1 MTAVRGNGHARG
13 CGLSERADLSTRR
26 PAGMGQGYVDERTP
40 RCASVPEKCCYF
52 YGWNIVAV
60 GVLCTSFGS
69 HIGSVF
75 INTLTMARVYDEF
88 FEIGYQRST
97 VSFCWLC
104 GTLAAA
110 ASTPLLGLA
119 LDRFGARTCMPL
131 ALMTLAV
138 GMLVLGISD
147 TLYTLPLAFFLIR
160 GASLGAINGYIS
172 GTLGQW
178 FATKRG
184 KAVAIVGVSSQIVTN
199 MLVAPVFQRLL
210 NTVGWRQTHLVC
222 AVVPVGVALLAALV
236 MCHTPESVGM
246 VPDAK
251 QDMGLAYAGAEG
263 EESDADGE
271 DRKSLLGV

>member
-1 MTAVRGNGHARG
+1 MGTPGA
-13 CGLSERADLSTRR
+13 EDRA
-26 PAGMGQGYVDERTP
+26 P
-40 RCASVPEKCCYF
+40 RCASVPDKFCYF
-52 YGWNIVAV
+52 YGWNLVAV
-60 GVLCTSFGS
+60 GVLCTSLGS

-75 INTLTMARVYDEF
+75 INTLTMARVYDDF
-88 FEIGYQRST
+88 FDLGFERST

-110 ASTPLLGLA
+110 VATPLLGSA

-131 ALMTLAV
+131 ALMMLAS
-138 GMLVLGISD
+138 GMVVLGISD

-160 GASLGAINGYIS
+160 GASLGAINPYVS

-178 FATKRG
+178 FAAKRG
-184 KAVAIVGVSSQIVTN
+184 KAVAIVGVSSQIITN
-199 MLVAPVFQRLL
+199 IVVAPVFQLLL

-222 AVVPVGVALLAALV
+222 AIVPVGVALLAALV

-246 VPDAK
+246 APDAK
-251 QDMGLAYAGAEG
+251 QDTAGQMYAGAEG

>member
-1 MTAVRGNGHARG
+1 MGIPGA
-13 CGLSERADLSTRR
+13 EDRA
-26 PAGMGQGYVDERTP
+26 PP
-40 RCASVPEKCCYF
+40 RCASVPDKFCYF
-52 YGWNIVAV
+52 YGWNLVAV
-60 GVLCTSFGS
+60 GVLCTSLGS

-75 INTLTMARVYDEF
+75 INTLTMARVYDDF
-88 FEIGYQRST
+88 FDLGFERST

-110 ASTPLLGLA
+110 VATPLLGSA

-131 ALMTLAV
+131 ALMMLAS
-138 GMLVLGISD
+138 GMVVLGISD

-160 GASLGAINGYIS
+160 GASLGAINPFVS

-178 FATKRG
+178 FAAKRG
-184 KAVAIVGVSSQIVTN
+184 KAVAIVGVSSQIITN
-199 MLVAPVFQRLL
+199 VMVAPVFQLLL

-222 AVVPVGVALLAALV
+222 AIVPVGVALLAALV

-246 VPDAK
+246 LPDAK
-251 QDMGLAYAGAEG
+251 QDTAGQVYAGAEG

-271 DRKSLLGV
+271 DRKSLLGM